1 MSSTSS
7 PSHDAVRFPS
17 DAARSIFRR
26 AAEHQEMARAAA
38 PANAN
43 GLTLAE
49 LQAIGAE
56 AGIAPEYV
64 AAATAE
70 YSADDPDD
78 DTPWWYAGPA
88 TVAAKTVVPGTIT
101 DGPVW
106 AAMVRELRDT
116 FGTGGV
122 ATQIGDSLEWSFS
135 PPMGGASTRVTV
147 TPEPH
152 GTRIRI
158 TRSKLSSA
166 RMGAVIG
173 GTFSISGLAVGGLIF
188 TFKGFDVVGLAF
200 MVVLMAVGAA
210 FMGLSIP
217 VYRSAVRREQEQFD
231 ALMDRLELIALKERP
246 AMQRSTPTPSQ
257 ENRNADRL
265 GDALSNGEP
274 LHEETPAA
282 RHTQNR
288 EQV

>member
-1 MSSTSS
+1 MATTTPPTGDPHFS
-7 PSHDAVRFPS
+7 PE
-17 DAARSIFRR
+17 AARAIFRR
-26 AAEHQEMARAAA
+26 AAEHQEMARAALE
-38 PANAN
+38 ANAN
-43 GLTLAE
+43 SLSLVD
-49 LQAIGAE
+49 LQSIGAE
-56 AGIAPEYV
+56 AGIDPAYI
-64 AAATAE
+64 AAAAAE
-70 YSADDPDD
+70 LQTQDAEEEV
-78 DTPWWYAGPA
+78 PWWYAGSPTIETEA
-88 TVAAKTVVPGTIT
+88 VVPGTIT

-173 GTFSISGLAVGGLIF
+173 GTFGISGLAVGGLIF

-257 ENRNADRL
+257 GNRNADRL